1 MTDPQ
6 APSLR
11 AGDVLMTRTAP
22 CGVRFQRIY
31 GRLHADALGIAKD
44 RARGELT
51 ATPAAWTAFTAFAR
65 TRAL

>member
-22 CGVRFQRIY
+22 CGVRF
-31 GRLHADALGIAKD
+31 
-44 RARGELT
+44 ELT
-51 ATPAAWTAFTAFAR
+51 ATPAAFTAFTAFAR